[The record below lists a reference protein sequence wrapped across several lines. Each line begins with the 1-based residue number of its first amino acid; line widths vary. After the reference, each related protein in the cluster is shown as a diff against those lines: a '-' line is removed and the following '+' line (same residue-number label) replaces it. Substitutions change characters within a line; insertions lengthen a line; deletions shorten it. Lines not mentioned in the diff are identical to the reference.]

1 MKPTFHASPVN
12 GPFEDP
18 CVFAGI
24 IRERRALLF
33 DAGDIGRLGLGN
45 ILKISDIFISHTHI
59 DHFIGFD
66 SILRGILRKNGP
78 LRIFGPEN
86 IIECVEGKLR
96 GYTWNLIKDYPL
108 KIEVYGIKD
117 NSISHSSFYAENS
130 FKGFSNPELKFNGTL
145 IEEPLF
151 KVRGLQLSHDIPV
164 MAYSLEEE
172 FHINIDKAMLG
183 EMGLPVGPWLS
194 DFKRTIRANYDL
206 KVTDRAS
213 GSINLELKSADSLLP
228 VFEIEGESYHLNEL
242 MKIVTITKGQKVAY
256 LTDISPTEENIERAI
271 SFVKDA
277 DMLFCEAYFL
287 DRDRDRAIE
296 RHHLT
301 AAVSGEIALKAGV
314 GNLTLMHFSP
324 KYRDCSDEIYREA
337 MNVFKGAP

>member
-33 DAGDIGRLGLGN
+33 DAGDMGRLGLGN
-45 ILKISDIFISHTHI
+45 ILKISDIFITHTHI

-66 SILRGILRKNGP
+66 TILRGVLRKDGP

-86 IIECVEGKLR
+86 IIECVRGKLM
-96 GYTWNLIKDYPL
+96 GYTWNLIRDYPL

-117 NSISHSSFYAENS
+117 KAISHVSFYAENS
-130 FKGFSNPELKFNGTL
+130 FQGFSNPELKFNGTL

-151 KVRGLQLSHDIPV
+151 KVRGLRLSHDIPV

-172 FHINIDKAMLG
+172 FHININKAILG

-194 DFKRTIRANYDL
+194 DLKKAIRELSPQDGKQSREFVVEGKAF
-206 KVTDRAS
+206 
-213 GSINLELKSADSLLP
+213 NLD
-228 VFEIEGESYHLNEL
+228 EL
-242 MKIVTITKGQKVAY
+242 MKIATITKGQKIAY
-256 LTDISPTEENIERAI
+256 LTDISPTEENIEKAI
-271 SFVKDA
+271 TFVKGA

-287 DRDRDRAIE
+287 DRDRERAIE

-301 AAVSGEIALKAGV
+301 AAVSGEIAREAGV

-324 KYRDCSDEIYREA
+324 KYRDCADEIYQEA
-337 MNVFKGAP
+337 MREFRG